1 MQPCNLAALPLTK
14 ERQTVAEYQIT
25 YWRDFPSLVTAREG
39 RRNTAKVELS
49 QRFQV
54 AIDEAAMRL
63 GLTGTDAYLEHWRR
77 EGWQD
82 RAGTID
88 EIAAAVAA
96 EVEDAYPPE
105 RIRTMLRALDDGKI
119 ADSE

>member
-1 MQPCNLAALPLTK
+1 M
-14 ERQTVAEYQIT
+14 AEYQIT

-77 EGWQD
+77 EGWQA
-82 RAGTID
+82 RAGTIE

-96 EVEDAYPPE
+96 EVEAVYPPE
-105 RIRTMLRALDDGKI
+105 RIRTMLHALTDG
-119 ADSE
+119 